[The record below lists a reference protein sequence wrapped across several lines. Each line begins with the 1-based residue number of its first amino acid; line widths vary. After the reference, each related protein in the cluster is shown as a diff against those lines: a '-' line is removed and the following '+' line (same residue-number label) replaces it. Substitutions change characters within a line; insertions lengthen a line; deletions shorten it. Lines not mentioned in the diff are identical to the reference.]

1 MTEAGT
7 PVSERASPEA
17 EDVASVHA
25 GLEAAGWRRMPDEG
39 FIELVGPFWQHTVDK
54 GRFCFLAEPRHHNR
68 RGIVQGGM
76 LVTFADRSLGTT
88 VRSVNTDRPQA
99 TLQLD
104 VHFIDAAFIGEV
116 IESRCRVFRRTK
128 SLVFV
133 DAEIM
138 VGERMVA
145 TVKGIWKIMSADAPN
160 YLENKTSATSLAPQ
174 SGAPQSGAKGS

>member
-1 MTEAGT
+1 MTTADT
-7 PVSERASPEA
+7 PLSERTPPEPEDIASA
-17 EDVASVHA
+17 HA
-25 GLEAAGWRRMPDEG
+25 RLEAAGWHRMPDEG
-39 FIELVGPFWQHTVDK
+39 FIELVGPFWQHGVDK
-54 GRFCFLAEPRHHNR
+54 SRFCFLAEPRHHNR

-116 IESRCRVFRRTK
+116 IEARCRVFRRTK

-133 DAEIM
+133 DAEILA
-138 VGERMVA
+138 GERLVA
-145 TVKGIWKIMSADAPN
+145 TVKGMWKIMSPNAPN
-160 YLENKTSATSLAPQ
+160 YRQDIAP
-174 SGAPQSGAKGS
+174 APALGSPQP

>member
-1 MTEAGT
+1 VTKAGT
-7 PVSERASPEA
+7 PVSERVPPEA
-17 EDVASVHA
+17 EDIVSAYA
-25 GLEAAGWRRMPDEG
+25 GLEAAGWRRLPDEG
-39 FIELVGPFWQHTVDK
+39 FIELVGPFWQHTADK
-54 GRFCFLAEPRHHNR
+54 SRFCFLAEPRHHNR

-104 VHFIDAAFIGEV
+104 VHFIDAAFIGDV

-133 DAEIM
+133 DAEII

-145 TVKGIWKIMSADAPN
+145 TVKGIWKIMSANAPN
-160 YLENKTSATSLAPQ
+160 YLESKTSAASLARQ
-174 SGAPQSGAKGS
+174 SGADGS